1 MAYKIAL
8 ILTSCLSFLCV
19 YFWNSLMPTEYYNP
33 HVYFVVV
40 FFSLFSFLSYFFL
53 TNSMKDE
60 NKNAFTLR
68 FMATSGIKLFLS
80 LFIIVIY
87 AFVNKKQ
94 IVPFAILYLFTYF
107 LFTGVET
114 FFLYRK
120 TQVK

>member
-8 ILTSCLSFLCV
+8 IITSCLSFLCV
-19 YFWNSLMPTEYYNP
+19 YFWNSLMPTEYYNT

-40 FFSLFSFLSYFFL
+40 FFSLFSFLSNLFFSS
-53 TNSMKDE
+53 SMKDE

>member
-1 MAYKIAL
+1 
-8 ILTSCLSFLCV
+8 
-19 YFWNSLMPTEYYNP
+19 
-33 HVYFVVV
+33 
-40 FFSLFSFLSYFFL
+40 
-53 TNSMKDE
+53 
-60 NKNAFTLR
+60 
-68 FMATSGIKLFLS
+68 MATSGIKLFLS

>member
-1 MAYKIAL
+1 
-8 ILTSCLSFLCV
+8 
-19 YFWNSLMPTEYYNP
+19 MPTEYYHP

-40 FFSLFSFLSYFFL
+40 FFSLFSFLSNLFFSS
-53 TNSMKDE
+53 SMKDE

-68 FMATSGIKLFLS
+68 FMATSGIKHFLS